1 MNETTEDELNQK
13 RNMLYY
19 NQLIMNERRAKSA
32 HEKHVKVAKKRANF
46 STQKVD
52 FKDYLF
58 VPDNWEFV
66 AYTLYFV
73 GIPYIVGAFFLFL
86 FVAGGSWDNFQLLN
100 LNAFP
105 IVWLIGYEIVAI
117 CLLIWIMILYL
128 TYDTE
133 EEEF

>member
-19 NQLIMNERRAKSA
+19 NQLIMNERRAKSMHDKKA
-32 HEKHVKVAKKRANF
+32 KIAKKRASF
-46 STQKVD
+46 ASQKVD

-58 VPDNWEFV
+58 VPDQWEFV
-66 AYTLYFV
+66 AYTIYV
-73 GIPYIVGAFFLFL
+73 VSVPYVVGAFFLFL
-86 FVAGGSWDNFQLLN
+86 FVANASWENFQLLN

-105 IVWLIGYEIVAI
+105 IVWLIGYEIVSI

-133 EEEF
+133 DEF